1 MAGKEARYV
10 AGTTGISGR
19 RDMRTKKRT
28 SMFVSGALALALALS
43 ACATDDDDPG
53 VDDGTGTDPIVTTT
67 LGGVTSTLGDGGTTT
82 P

>member
-1 MAGKEARYV
+1 MAGLP
-10 AGTTGISGR
+10 GTLGR

-43 ACATDDDDPG
+43 ACATDDEDPG
-53 VDDGTGTDPIVTTT
+53 VDDTGTDPIVTTT
-67 LGGVTSTLGDGGTTT
+67 LGGGGVSTTLGGASTTA